1 MTLKFRLFILS
12 LVAVLCSSSL
22 VAILSSAALLPASAL
37 PPPEDQPE
45 EVLRT
50 EIILDARSPQTGK
63 PMTPTE
69 YAELQ
74 AQLEEE
80 ARQVGTVSPDIRQ
93 LIGLLRLNKFIRTI
107 LPFLP

>member
-1 MTLKFRLFILS
+1 MLLS
-12 LVAVLCSSSL
+12 AMLGQVGAGL
-22 VAILSSAALLPASAL
+22 AL

-50 EIILDARSPQTGK
+50 EVILDARSPRDGK
-63 PMTPTE
+63 PMSAAE

-74 AQLEEE
+74 AQMEEQ
-80 ARQVGTVSPDIRQ
+80 ARQIGTVPPRLRE
-93 LIGLLRLNKFIRTI
+93 LIGLLRLRKALRTI